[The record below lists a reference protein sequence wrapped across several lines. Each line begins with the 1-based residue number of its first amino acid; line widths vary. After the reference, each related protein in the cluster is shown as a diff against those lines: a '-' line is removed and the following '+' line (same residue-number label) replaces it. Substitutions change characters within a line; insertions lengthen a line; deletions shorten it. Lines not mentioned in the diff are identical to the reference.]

1 MPSYGETQK
10 AAGVNRPCG
19 CALLQDK
26 KIPCRNVKLHCD
38 PKPTLKLTLLVV
50 TIGYTAHKWYAF
62 RKDRN
67 EGSNG

>member
-1 MPSYGETQK
+1 MNLTD
-10 AAGVNRPCG
+10 
-19 CALLQDK
+19 L
-26 KIPCRNVKLHCD
+26 KLYCLNASAFTISLTD
-38 PKPTLKLTLLVV
+38 WLEPTLKLTLLVV

>member
-1 MPSYGETQK
+1 MMNLTD
-10 AAGVNRPCG
+10 
-19 CALLQDK
+19 L
-26 KIPCRNVKLHCD
+26 KLYCLNASAFTISLTD
-38 PKPTLKLTLLVV
+38 WLEPTLKLTLLVV